1 MSDSPLKRSRNV
13 SNQRDKK
20 EVELRP
26 GWSESADLW
35 LLKRL
40 AAVEQHVAVWRLH
53 KAVLYLSDRWVV
65 KTVPRPGQGV
75 MAESRVV
82 THVQITCVV
91 LEEER
96 DHLKPRA
103 QKAWDWKV
111 EKQTFYG
118 NEDTSLDP
126 HRVPISHLPLKA
138 DTIYCLWAKYIS

>member
-1 MSDSPLKRSRNV
+1 MSDSPFKRSRNV

-20 EVELRP
+20 EAEVRL

-40 AAVEQHVAVWRLH
+40 AAVEQHVGVWRLH
-53 KAVLYLSDRWVV
+53 KAVLYLSDCWVV
-65 KTVPRPGQGV
+65 KTVPCLGQGV

-96 DHLKPRA
+96 EKLKLNPRVH
-103 QKAWDWKV
+103 KAWDWKV
-111 EKQTFYG
+111 E
-118 NEDTSLDP
+118 E
-126 HRVPISHLPLKA
+126 
-138 DTIYCLWAKYIS
+138 